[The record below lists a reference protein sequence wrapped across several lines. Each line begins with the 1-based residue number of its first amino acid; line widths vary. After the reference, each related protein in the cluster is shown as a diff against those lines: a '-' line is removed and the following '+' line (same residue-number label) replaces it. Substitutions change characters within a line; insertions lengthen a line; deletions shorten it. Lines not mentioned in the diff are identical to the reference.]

1 MGRRYD
7 SYGSVGEFYAL
18 LGQWFEEVKLFPTCK
33 GGVDFLAGDC
43 GKDLREVVRSY
54 GWPPAN
60 ADGGGWRRKECLEE
74 VERTLMND

>member
-7 SYGSVGEFYAL
+7 SHGSAGELHAL

-43 GKDLREVVRSY
+43 RKDLREVVALMDGRLQMQT
-54 GWPPAN
+54 GV
-60 ADGGGWRRKECLEE
+60 GGGGKSVWRKSKGL
-74 VERTLMND
+74 